1 MIYNPDLNFSK
12 WRCCLSKVEI
22 SVRTSFDLRTTI
34 KSHVKVSIFQTRP
47 SLWYE
52 NAKLMNAYE
61 RETNWR
67 RQTHILM
74 IFGLDS
80 KEGKVGLLERF
91 QVCLTK
97 WHVKGKRNIFTTRTH
112 ADVNTTP
119 FLTWITNA
127 PVNKLYISGLI
138 LKMYDSLMTFLWFVH
153 IDLNEYSNH

>member
-1 MIYNPDLNFSK
+1 M
-12 WRCCLSKVEI
+12 
-22 SVRTSFDLRTTI
+22 RTSFDLRTTI

-80 KEGKVGLLERF
+80 KEGKVGLLEPF

-112 ADVNTTP
+112 ADVNKTS
-119 FLTWITNA
+119 FLLESRMHLLISFIFLDWSLKCSIH
-127 PVNKLYISGLI
+127 VNRWWHFYDFYIQI
-138 LKMYDSLMTFLWFVH
+138 
-153 IDLNEYSNH
+153 